1 MDVHNGEYSEQT
13 LIPTHV
19 VRCAEIPPRMIQAL
33 DAHSAAETISASL
46 LDVLGTTI
54 ALNSPLM
61 AAGLD
66 SVAATE
72 FASTLTERFD
82 TEFPQTLLFDHPTI
96 ESVAGFVSETTVCE
110 SGFDANCVEV
120 VEVVSEA

>member
-1 MDVHNGEYSEQT
+1 MVNCQVISSSSS
-13 LIPTHV
+13 V
-19 VRCAEIPPRMIQAL
+19 AL
-33 DAHSAAETISASL
+33 APHSAAETISASL
-46 LDVLGTTI
+46 LDVLGTKF

-120 VEVVSEA
+120 ISEA

>member
-1 MDVHNGEYSEQT
+1 MVDCQVIPSGSTVTRT
-13 LIPTHV
+13 L
-19 VRCAEIPPRMIQAL
+19 
-33 DAHSAAETISASL
+33 HSAAETISASL
-46 LDVLGTTI
+46 LDVLGTMI

-120 VEVVSEA
+120 VSEA